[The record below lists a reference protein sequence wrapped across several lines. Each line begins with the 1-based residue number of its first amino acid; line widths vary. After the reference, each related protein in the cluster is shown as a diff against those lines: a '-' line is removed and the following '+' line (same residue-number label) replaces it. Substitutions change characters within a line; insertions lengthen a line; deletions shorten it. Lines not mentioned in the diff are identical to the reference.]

1 MDYWRVN
8 ITNAIS
14 PLSDQTVIHNAN
26 AYKSNFMLNGNNIL
40 AMYIPLQNIG
50 ETLKS
55 GVDLEAQWRIP
66 TDWGRLSVMAQGTYM
81 LNSKQKKSN
90 EIKYNSD
97 LGRYNEETLTIIPRF
112 KSRVMTSLSSED
124 WTGSLV
130 MNYVS
135 GYTDK
140 DITAL
145 NLTTMKDEKVIGRR
159 VSSYLTWD
167 VISTYAINKKM
178 DVRVA
183 IFNLMNQQAPLS
195 FSQTSFQVFG
205 ANTVNSQLWGRTLQ
219 LGATLRF

>member
-1 MDYWRVN
+1 MGSLECDGSRHLHAGFKTEKNNETKY
-8 ITNAIS
+8 
-14 PLSDQTVIHNAN
+14 TV
-26 AYKSNFMLNGNNIL
+26 
-40 AMYIPLQNIG
+40 
-50 ETLKS
+50 
-55 GVDLEAQWRIP
+55 
-66 TDWGRLSVMAQGTYM
+66 
-81 LNSKQKKSN
+81 
-90 EIKYNSD
+90 D
-97 LGRYNEETLTIIPRF
+97 LGRYNEETQTIIPRF
-112 KSRVMTSLSSED
+112 KSRVMTSLSNED

-145 NLTTMKDEKVIGRR
+145 NLTTMKDEKITGQR

-195 FSQTSFQVFG
+195 FSQTRFQVFG

>member
-1 MDYWRVN
+1 
-8 ITNAIS
+8 
-14 PLSDQTVIHNAN
+14 
-26 AYKSNFMLNGNNIL
+26 
-40 AMYIPLQNIG
+40 
-50 ETLKS
+50 
-55 GVDLEAQWRIP
+55 
-66 TDWGRLSVMAQGTYM
+66 
-81 LNSKQKKSN
+81 
-90 EIKYNSD
+90 
-97 LGRYNEETLTIIPRF
+97 
-112 KSRVMTSLSSED
+112 MTSLSNED

-145 NLTTMKDEKVIGRR
+145 NLTTMKDEKITGQR